1 MMDMEDVCN
10 TYKPRVHLCFH
21 SFSLVSKATAAVH
34 RLRPADGD
42 RQPQQDAGTNEREHE
57 R

>member
-1 MMDMEDVCN
+1 MDMEDVCN